1 MRTVAL
7 LPVVAIAL
15 VAIAGCGGSS
25 ENTATEGASTTE
37 TGLGP
42 PGSGTTSTA
51 PSGVRTKTCND
62 DRLDPPEVVVI
73 GGSCGQGK
81 QTVTGWEA
89 KVACYS
95 PAGASRFACTV
106 GKLRCVGTETE
117 RGIAVNC
124 SRPELSI
131 SFLSRRG

>member
-15 VAIAGCGGSS
+15 VAVAGCGGSS
-25 ENTATEGASTTE
+25 EGTTTTE
-37 TGLGP
+37 TALPP
-42 PGSGTTSTA
+42 PGSGTSSTA
-51 PSGVRTKTCND
+51 PSGIRTKACTD
-62 DRLDPPEVVVI
+62 ERLDPPEIVVI

-89 KVACYS
+89 KAACYS

-106 GKLRCVGTETE
+106 GKLRCMGIETE

-124 SRPELSI
+124 ARPQLSI

>member
-7 LPVVAIAL
+7 LPVLAIAFL
-15 VAIAGCGGSS
+15 AAAGCGGSS
-25 ENTATEGASTTE
+25 EATTSTTTTTTE

-42 PGSGTTSTA
+42 PGSGTTPAA
-51 PSGVRTKTCND
+51 PGGVRTKTCTD
-62 DRLDPPEVVVI
+62 ESLDSPEVVVI

-81 QTVTGWEA
+81 QAVAGWEA
-89 KVACYS
+89 KGDCYS

-106 GKLRCVGTETE
+106 GKLRCQGLQTE

-124 SRPELSI
+124 ARPQLSI
-131 SFLSRRG
+131 SFLSGRG

>member
-1 MRTVAL
+1 MRTLAL

-15 VAIAGCGGSS
+15 FAVAGCGGSS
-25 ENTATEGASTTE
+25 DGTSTTSGAE
-37 TGLGP
+37 TIPGP
-42 PGSGTTSTA
+42 PGSATSSNA
-51 PSGVRTKTCND
+51 PPGIRTKSCAD
-62 DRLDPPEVVVI
+62 ERLNPPEVVVI
-73 GGSCGQGK
+73 GGGCAQGK

-89 KVACYS
+89 KSACYS

-106 GKLRCVGTETE
+106 GKLRCVGTKTE

-124 SRPELSI
+124 SRPQLSI